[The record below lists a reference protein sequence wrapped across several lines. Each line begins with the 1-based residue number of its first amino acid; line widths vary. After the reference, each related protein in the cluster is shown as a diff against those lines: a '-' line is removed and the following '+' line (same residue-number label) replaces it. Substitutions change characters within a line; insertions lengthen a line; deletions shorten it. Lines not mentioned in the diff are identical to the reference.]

1 MVWTSWILAAIY
13 AIMLLQAFVWY
24 KKTTTAKVYIS
35 SDRKTSTSA
44 AVVSA
49 QMTATTIPLFLI
61 MPQVVMSEG
70 GLIKGIIISVFVIA
84 GTVAAYLLMAERLR
98 IYSEITGDCR
108 TVPSYI
114 SSRFKDSTG
123 WLRAFSAS
131 LTTVFMVLLASYT
144 ISTAANITSMTFG
157 LSKVSA
163 SLLVSVGSVFFLYLG
178 GISASIFADRLRSL
192 VVLGTVIAVFGFILV
207 ELIVGNNDHS
217 SVRMIPDMIRSQSIS
232 AESICSCIGIALGC
246 FGFPSVIKRF
256 LLIKERKPSKRF
268 CVPTLIW
275 SVICSAGVLLI
286 SYMVLSEPSVTAFMQ
301 EFLGSLENGQS
312 VVIFNAVIDSLLF
325 VSLLILLMA
334 ITDGAILAAAATFSA
349 DIFNTSLTHETDEKK
364 RLISNKI
371 TVVITGFA
379 AFLLALGE
387 ETLSIMEPDF
397 IWATMGA
404 CFGPV
409 ILFSLYC
416 RRLTSRGAVASM
428 TTGLLV
434 VLIWKFILSSLGGIF
449 SLYELIPGFLLSTV
463 VLYTVSY
470 IDRQKPTP
478 QMLNEFGRMREM
490 VKMQRK

>member
-1 MVWTSWILAAIY
+1 M
-13 AIMLLQAFVWY
+13 
-24 KKTTTAKVYIS
+24 
-35 SDRKTSTSA
+35 
-44 AVVSA
+44 
-49 QMTATTIPLFLI
+49 
-61 MPQVVMSEG
+61 
-70 GLIKGIIISVFVIA
+70 
-84 GTVAAYLLMAERLR
+84 
-98 IYSEITGDCR
+98 
-108 TVPSYI
+108 
-114 SSRFKDSTG
+114 
-123 WLRAFSAS
+123 
-131 LTTVFMVLLASYT
+131 
-144 ISTAANITSMTFG
+144 
-157 LSKVSA
+157 
-163 SLLVSVGSVFFLYLG
+163 
-178 GISASIFADRLRSL
+178 
-192 VVLGTVIAVFGFILV
+192 
-207 ELIVGNNDHS
+207 
-217 SVRMIPDMIRSQSIS
+217 
-232 AESICSCIGIALGC
+232 
-246 FGFPSVIKRF
+246 
-256 LLIKERKPSKRF
+256 
-268 CVPTLIW
+268 
-275 SVICSAGVLLI
+275 I

-470 IDRQKPTP
+470 LDRQKPTP